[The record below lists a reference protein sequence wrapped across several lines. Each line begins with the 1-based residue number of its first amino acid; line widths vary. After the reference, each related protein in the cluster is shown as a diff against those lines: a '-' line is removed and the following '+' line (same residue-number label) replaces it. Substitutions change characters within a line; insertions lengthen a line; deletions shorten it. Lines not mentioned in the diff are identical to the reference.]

1 METLDRK
8 GEKDIKAFV
17 KEALQHFTTAISKIQ
32 NNKYVTAVVEL
43 KRVCVDTE
51 SVFKVSA
58 VKVNTVERNSS
69 SVIYPSSE
77 SRHGELSG
85 YFSHVKDDGV
95 CPGRFYFSFSV
106 KYSFSSFSLYESFG
120 FSSLTD
126 F

>member
-17 KEALQHFTTAISKIQ
+17 KEALRHFNTAISKIQ
-32 NNKYVTAVVEL
+32 NNKYVSAVVEL

-77 SRHGELSG
+77 SRHGKLPG

-95 CPGRFYFSFSV
+95 CPGRFYFSF
-106 KYSFSSFSLYESFG
+106 
-120 FSSLTD
+120 
-126 F
+126 